1 RTGDSVIGQV
11 IFRGSEGYRVDIG
24 TATTAN
30 LDALAFEGA
39 TKRNKP
45 NLKVGLLVYARISL
59 AHKDMET
66 ELECLNPT
74 TGKAEGY
81 GELKGGILADN
92 LDINKCKSLLEK
104 NSPFM
109 NTLMQGFG
117 FPFELA
123 TAMNGKIWIS
133 APSTSQ
139 TISVYR
145 TIMKADKD
153 GLESLND
160 EWFADIED

>member
-1 RTGDSVIGQV
+1 MIKYNRFIYSFDNTQV
-11 IFRGSEGYRVDIG
+11 GS
-24 TATTAN
+24 
-30 LDALAFEGA
+30 
-39 TKRNKP
+39 
-45 NLKVGLLVYARISL
+45 LVYARISL

-153 GLESLND
+153 GLDSIND
-160 EWFADIED
+160 DWFADIED